1 MSFLIF
7 SVYHLLQDL
16 LKALKGLVVMS
27 EQLEMMSNS
36 LFINQVPDI
45 WAGKV
50 GHYFFSNIFLP
61 GFIISYILT
70 LYLNRNQD
78 RMTLVWTLFFWLKLW
93 HSEVVLTL

>member
-1 MSFLIF
+1 MRFLIF
-7 SVYHLLQDL
+7 SLYLLIQDL

-50 GHYFFSNIFLP
+50 FRKIPNIFLP
-61 GFIISYILT
+61 GFIISYI
-70 LYLNRNQD
+70 YAIP
-78 RMTLVWTLFFWLKLW
+78 K
-93 HSEVVLTL
+93 